1 MKPNRFQMLA
11 ATLAWLGMVV
21 PQAAF
26 AAQPAP
32 PSQDVA
38 LGPGGLIVGQ
48 VVNPQGEVQRAAVV
62 SIQHDQFEVVRTIT
76 DDNGM
81 FAAQGLRGGTYQI
94 VTEQSQGVYR
104 LWAPETAPPA
114 AHQSAMVVTNP
125 DIVRGQWGSHGFGY
139 GYGWLDW
146 MRAHPYLTAGII
158 ASAIAIPVALAAN
171 DDDHS

>member
-11 ATLAWLGMVV
+11 ACLAWLGMVV
-21 PQAAF
+21 PQVAF
-26 AAQPAP
+26 AAQPTP

-38 LGPGGLIVGQ
+38 LRPGGLVIGQ
-48 VVNPQGEVQRAAVV
+48 VMTPQGVAQPATIV
-62 SIQHDQFEVVRTIT
+62 SIQHDQYEVVRTTT
-76 DDNGM
+76 DENGM

-114 AHQSAMVVTNP
+114 AHEAAVVVTNP
-125 DIVRGQWGSHGFGY
+125 DIVRGQWGQPGFGY

-158 ASAIAIPVALAAN
+158 ASAIAIPVALAA
-171 DDDHS
+171 DSDDHS